1 MFYADIAIQGFVSLL
16 VACKSLGGLGV
27 WVLGVCGTES
37 ERRKE
42 KSRRAK
48 RENFNERIFK
58 CIEACFACGFS
69 YIFATLVVIDL
80 RSEMDLDIATAELES
95 FSATPIKSVDF
106 NISDLSIF
114 EISENTGVRPL
125 SDPVYEQFLA
135 DVWVGIVLTLMV
147 LSCVCFMCSCL
158 IYHKFQE
165 WKNGDECDLTE
176 NLSPLTIDASIS
188 SRLRQFQAVTGCRL
202 DVRWIKFR
210 RTALSLD
217 IVLIWTSY
225 SLKGAGQ

>member
-1 MFYADIAIQGFVSLL
+1 
-16 VACKSLGGLGV
+16 
-27 WVLGVCGTES
+27 
-37 ERRKE
+37 
-42 KSRRAK
+42 
-48 RENFNERIFK
+48 
-58 CIEACFACGFS
+58 
-69 YIFATLVVIDL
+69 
-80 RSEMDLDIATAELES
+80 MDLDIATAELES

-165 WKNGDECDLTE
+165 WKNGVIEARNAANLEAGVPESDLPSYTIASGLPTYDEALE
-176 NLSPLTIDASIS
+176 QLKKW
-188 SRLRQFQAVTGCRL
+188 RRQCN
-202 DVRWIKFR
+202 
-210 RTALSLD
+210 
-217 IVLIWTSY
+217 
-225 SLKGAGQ
+225 